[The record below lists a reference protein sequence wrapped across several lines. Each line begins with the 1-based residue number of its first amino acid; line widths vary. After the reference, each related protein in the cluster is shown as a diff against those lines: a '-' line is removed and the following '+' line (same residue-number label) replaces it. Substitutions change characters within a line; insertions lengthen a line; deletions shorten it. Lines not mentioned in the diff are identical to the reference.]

1 MDLITAYL
9 ANKMSGGDSYTKA
22 ETDALLDGKADLVD
36 GKVPLSEI
44 PPAAIERMVT
54 VSDDTARFALTTA
67 TVQLGDTVK
76 VTSTNKMYM
85 VVDVEHLDSEA
96 GYQVYVAGRAAEA
109 VADQYGNTIDTTYAP
124 QSTTYTKGQVDT
136 ALAAKLNTADVDA
149 ALSST
154 STNPVQNKVV
164 QAPVA
169 RLVDAGAKN
178 LAAIET
184 STPHVSN
191 GVTFTASNG
200 LINASGTASDSAD
213 AAFVVFGDKTL
224 KPGNYCVSGCPSGGA
239 IGKYRID
246 LVVDG
251 NVYRDVGSDVS
262 FTVASNAS
270 VRMQIVVYRGN
281 SVNDLTFKP
290 MLCTAEDYAI
300 SPEFVPYAPSNREL
314 YELEAQ
320 VDINTRI
327 VNIATWKS
335 TVNVDIKPIET
346 SPIQIVT
353 FYMGGSQAG
362 IYQFIVFGGNVEQ
375 ISNQNG
381 GITYTIDNNN
391 RIITFSGPS
400 TFMAYLEV
408 KYL

>member
-36 GKVPLSEI
+36 GKVPAAQLPSYVDDTIEGYYYNGNFYEDSEHTTAI
-44 PPAAIERMVT
+44 TGESGKIYIDLAANKSYRWTGNVYVRIDECPAFGETAGTIYEGNKGKANADAIAAIKDGT
-54 VSDDTARFALTTA
+54 NIDSFA
-67 TVQLGDTVK
+67 
-76 VTSTNKMYM
+76 
-85 VVDVEHLDSEA
+85 DVETALA
-96 GYQVYVAGRAAEA
+96 NK
-109 VADQYGNTIDTTYAP
+109 ADK
-124 QSTTYTKGQVDT
+124 STTYTKTEVDA
-136 ALAAKLNTADVDA
+136 ALAGKLNTADVDV

-154 STNPVQNKVV
+154 STNPVQNKAV
-164 QAPVA
+164 QAPIA

-191 GVTFTASNG
+191 GITFTASNG

-213 AAFVVFGDKTL
+213 AVFAVFGDKTL

-314 YELEAQ
+314 YEMILALQ
-320 VDINTRI
+320 N
-327 VNIATWKS
+327 A
-335 TVNVDIKPIET
+335 
-346 SPIQIVT
+346 
-353 FYMGGSQAG
+353 
-362 IYQFIVFGGNVEQ
+362 
-375 ISNQNG
+375 QNG
-381 GITYTIDNNN
+381 G
-391 RIITFSGPS
+391 
-400 TFMAYLEV
+400 
-408 KYL
+408 